1 MTLVKRSLVFRQ
13 TAGET
18 SASANQAARF
28 EDACKVAELL
38 GFTHS
43 GGQGSHRA
51 FGRPDEPDLLN
62 FQDRGGTIPP
72 YHARQLI
79 RMMDKYGEQDDEVS
93 D

>member
-1 MTLVKRSLVFRQ
+1 MTRREKLL
-13 TAGET
+13 
-18 SASANQAARF
+18 AAIRNNPKAVRF

-38 GFTHS
+38 GFAHK

-62 FQDRGGTIPP
+62 FQNRGGYVPP
-72 YHARQLI
+72 YQARQLI
-79 RMMDKYGEQDDEVS
+79 KMMDKYGGEDAEVS